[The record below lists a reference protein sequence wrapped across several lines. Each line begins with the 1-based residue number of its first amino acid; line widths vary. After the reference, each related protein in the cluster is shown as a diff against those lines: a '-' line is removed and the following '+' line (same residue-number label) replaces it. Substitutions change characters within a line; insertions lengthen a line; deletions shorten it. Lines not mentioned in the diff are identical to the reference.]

1 MSSKKP
7 IVTVKNLNI
16 FYNVAGKVNHAI
28 KGIDLSIIP
37 GEVLGIVG
45 ESGSGKSTIGR
56 ALLGINNFQSGEIKI
71 GDKKLPYHTDKI
83 TKKDRYFLSKKGQ
96 MIFQDSKSSLNSL
109 KNIEKIISEGL
120 VNFDPLLE
128 ERNDKL
134 IKLKKEID
142 LTKSNIHKIDGND
155 NSKSALLSIVNEEVS
170 KSDELKKLKEEK
182 VEIKLRIK
190 ELHSFKSINKSRMNS
205 ELNVLSRE
213 FASFKAA
220 VNKLFVEEKEEIKKI
235 KNIIPNEDVEDFKN
249 KTNAKV
255 LDKFE
260 VIKNQLIKKIPL
272 YIKDYSHSSIFRDSI
287 SRIDNTNY
295 VEEKVLIARDTL
307 DSLKLFLR
315 KNKRFDKRDELGEIV
330 DEYFNTIFD
339 LAEELQIKPWM
350 INKSFSY
357 IKSGVISEY
366 DKFISNQKNII
377 SDIEEALEDITKNPD
392 SYKKYVYFD
401 SVTYEK
407 NKIDTI
413 YDLQINRDLLSLY
426 ESSKKQFLNYV
437 KYHNEFNRLDLKNL
451 IIRDFVHFRKSREAV
466 SKDYWS
472 NYMSYIKNEL
482 DTKKIE
488 LNNVRS
494 EISNLKENLKKEFEA
509 KLEEEIRSEDFIN
522 NLKSNNKKLEEKLLN
537 LNEELKFA
545 KDNKPSKEDR
555 NKRKKELLVE
565 MVKFVGFDENVL
577 SRYPSQLS
585 GGQQQRISIARAL
598 IMNPQFIVAD
608 EPISALDVSIQAQV
622 INLLNDLRKKIGLTI
637 IFIAHDLRV
646 VEYISDYIVVVFK
659 GRIVE
664 KGPSNVIFKNP
675 IHPYTKSLI
684 NSVPEIFN
692 NKDNSDKATF
702 YSESFYH
709 RYSDLSLYD
718 AGDDHFFLA
727 TPKEASAWSKKS
739 KRVEND

>member
-1 MSSKKP
+1 MANKKS

-28 KGIDLSIIP
+28 KGIDLSIMP
-37 GEVLGIVG
+37 GQVLGIVG

-71 GDKKLPYHTDKI
+71 GNKKLPYNTDKI

-120 VNFDPLLE
+120 INFDPLLE

-134 IKLKKEID
+134 IELKKEIQT
-142 LTKSNIHKIDGND
+142 TKSNIHKIDGEN
-155 NSKSALLSIVNEEVS
+155 NSKSALLSIVNEEIS
-170 KSDELKKLKEEK
+170 KSPELKELKEEK

-205 ELNVLSRE
+205 ELNILSRE
-213 FASFKAA
+213 YSSFKAA
-220 VNKLFVEEKEEIKKI
+220 LNKLFDEEKEEIKKI
-235 KNIIPNEDVEDFKN
+235 KNIIPSEDVEEFKDE
-249 KTNAKV
+249 TNAKV
-255 LDKFE
+255 LQKFE
-260 VIKNQLIKKIPL
+260 ITKNELVKIIPPF
-272 YIKDYSHSSIFRDSI
+272 IKDYSHSSIFKDSI

-295 VEEKVLIARDTL
+295 VEEKVLIARDAL
-307 DSLKLFLR
+307 EALKLFIR
-315 KNKRFDKRDELGEIV
+315 KNKRFDKKDELGETA
-330 DEYFNTIFD
+330 DKYFNEIFN

-350 INKSFSY
+350 NNKSFSY

-366 DKFISNQKNII
+366 DKFILHQKNVI
-377 SDIEEALEDITKNPD
+377 SDIEEALKDITQNKD

-401 SVTYEK
+401 SVTYEQ

-413 YDLQINRDLLSLY
+413 YDLQINKDLLSLY
-426 ESSKKQFLNYV
+426 ESSKKQFLSYV
-437 KYHNEFNRLDLKNL
+437 KYHNEFNRLDLRNL
-451 IIRDFVHFRKSREAV
+451 VIRDFIHFRKAREAI

-472 NYMSYIKNEL
+472 NYMSYIKTEL
-482 DTKKIE
+482 ATKKVE
-488 LNNVRS
+488 LENVRNKISKLKEKLKNEFELKLEDEINNVDF
-494 EISNLKENLKKEFEA
+494 INGLKENN
-509 KLEEEIRSEDFIN
+509 R
-522 NLKSNNKKLEEKLLN
+522 KLEEKIKSL
-537 LNEELKFA
+537 EDEYKSI
-545 KDNKPSKEDR
+545 KDNRPTKEER
-555 NKRKKELLVE
+555 NKKKKELLIE

-585 GGQQQRISIARAL
+585 GGQQQRIAIARAL
-598 IMNPQFIVAD
+598 IMNPEFIVAD

-622 INLLNDLRKKIGLTI
+622 INLLNDLRKKIGLSI

-692 NKDNSDKATF
+692 DKKKGDEATF

-709 RYSDLSLYD
+709 RYSDLALYD
-718 AGDDHFFLA
+718 AGDEHFFLA
-727 TPKEASAWSKKS
+727 TPNEASIWSKTS
-739 KRVEND
+739 KRVNND